1 MKMKRKVQE
10 TAVMEMEKEN
20 EEELSDLSE
29 EEDGDEGGAGPGG
42 PLKKSRVQ
50 GKSLGDGVLKA
61 VKLTK
66 QELYKPPTNE
76 ELNRLQ
82 ETESLF
88 HSSLLRMQMEEL
100 LKEVTL
106 SERRRKTIDSLVQEV
121 TSLLASVP
129 ETTDTELSD
138 QSWVPRGV
146 KVPLLQVPYSVKGRF
161 RMAPPL
167 SVKLV
172 GSYPLGTCSKPDV
185 NVDLAVTMPAILHPK
200 DYLNQRYH
208 RKRALYL
215 TGLAHHLSSSHAFGS
230 LRFTYHHG
238 NHLRPLLLLTPQGKE
253 ERSVTLRLHVC
264 PPAGFF
270 KPSRFHPRKNNVRTA
285 WFLDQETPQQD
296 ISEPPTP
303 HYNNSV
309 LSDMLLESHKSFLS
323 ASAADFPGFR
333 EGVAVIKVWL
343 RQRELHQGYGCFSGF
358 LASMLVAY
366 LLSKHKI
373 NSMMSA
379 YQVLRNVLQF
389 LATTDL
395 TESGITLAKGTDSTV
410 PALSEFHDAFQVV
423 FVDPSGHVNLCG
435 DMTASK
441 YRQVQHEARLSMQ
454 VWDNPKLDGFHALLM
469 TPKPLVRT
477 FDHIFH
483 LPAVVK
489 LQAACKKM
497 ELLSE
502 LMDHAGNY
510 VAAALPFIMS
520 LLQRGLGDRVRLLA
534 HSLPQSPEWTID
546 SEPPK
551 HKDKGLLSFGLLL
564 NPEFSTNTLERGPPA
579 DSAQALEFRKL
590 WGERAELRRFQDG
603 SICEAVVWQGGSAFQ
618 KRLIP
623 EQIIKHLLQLH
634 ANIPESSVCYMG
646 ALLDEVIKVVREGGS
661 TGEEASVQVIQSYD
675 DLSRKLWNLDGLP
688 LTVTSVQGAHPALR
702 YTQVFPPVPMKPDY
716 SFFRVEKSHRSLL
729 PLEGKP
735 CPAYVPA
742 IKVICHME
750 GSGKWP
756 QDREAIRHIKAAFHI
771 RLGELLGQQHRLT
784 CRPAPTHLDVYKDG
798 LVFRVQVAYHR
809 ELQILRETV
818 TPEGM
823 VRYRDNEEALR
834 LELETVHRPYLTS
847 TLHGLQQQHSVFG
860 ATARLA
866 KRWIGAHLL
875 SASLSEESVDL
886 LAASLF
892 LQPAPHTAPS
902 SPQVGFLRFL
912 HLLVSFDWR
921 NDPLIVNLNGD
932 ITATEITEIRNDFIA
947 SRSSLPA
954 MFIATP
960 KDKKNSVWTKEGPS
974 VQILQ
979 RLIVLAAESL
989 RVLETQL
996 TDPTQPQ
1003 DVKMV
1008 LRPPLDIYDVLIHL
1022 NPKQVPLHAQAVDTP
1037 RTVFSRGAL
1046 PSGAAGGSGNMPV
1059 VDFNPVACYLSELRD
1074 AFEELA
1080 LFFCDPFGGTVI
1092 AVLWKPQ
1099 AFAPQPFR
1107 TAHVKARLVQVKG
1120 SEAQTVPNVE
1130 AILEDFETLGAGL
1143 VREVEVR
1150 SERWTV

>member
-1 MKMKRKVQE
+1 
-10 TAVMEMEKEN
+10 
-20 EEELSDLSE
+20 
-29 EEDGDEGGAGPGG
+29 
-42 PLKKSRVQ
+42 
-50 GKSLGDGVLKA
+50 
-61 VKLTK
+61 
-66 QELYKPPTNE
+66 
-76 ELNRLQ
+76 
-82 ETESLF
+82 
-88 HSSLLRMQMEEL
+88 MEEL

-138 QSWVPRGV
+138 QSWMPRGV

-161 RMAPPL
+161 RMAPPH

-441 YRQVQHEARLSMQ
+441 YRQPALSEFHDAFQVVFVDPSGHVNLCGDMTASKYRQVQHEARLSMQ

-551 HKDKGLLSFGLLL
+551 QKDKGLLSFGLLL

-646 ALLDEVIKVVREGGS
+646 ALLDEVIKVGRE
-661 TGEEASVQVIQSYD
+661 
-675 DLSRKLWNLDGLP
+675 
-688 LTVTSVQGAHPALR
+688 
-702 YTQVFPPVPMKPDY
+702 
-716 SFFRVEKSHRSLL
+716 
-729 PLEGKP
+729 
-735 CPAYVPA
+735 
-742 IKVICHME
+742 
-750 GSGKWP
+750 
-756 QDREAIRHIKAAFHI
+756 
-771 RLGELLGQQHRLT
+771 
-784 CRPAPTHLDVYKDG
+784 
-798 LVFRVQVAYHR
+798 
-809 ELQILRETV
+809 
-818 TPEGM
+818 
-823 VRYRDNEEALR
+823 
-834 LELETVHRPYLTS
+834 
-847 TLHGLQQQHSVFG
+847 
-860 ATARLA
+860 
-866 KRWIGAHLL
+866 
-875 SASLSEESVDL
+875 
-886 LAASLF
+886 
-892 LQPAPHTAPS
+892 
-902 SPQVGFLRFL
+902 VGFLRFL

-974 VQILQ
+974 VQDVLFVDVIFNQISMVSRCVVLISVLGALSFQILQ

-1059 VDFNPVACYLSELRD
+1059 VDFNPVACYLSELR
-1074 AFEELA
+1074 
-1080 LFFCDPFGGTVI
+1080 
-1092 AVLWKPQ
+1092 
-1099 AFAPQPFR
+1099 

>member
-1 MKMKRKVQE
+1 MKMKMKRKVQE

-20 EEELSDLSE
+20 E
-29 EEDGDEGGAGPGG
+29 
-42 PLKKSRVQ
+42 
-50 GKSLGDGVLKA
+50 
-61 VKLTK
+61 
-66 QELYKPPTNE
+66 
-76 ELNRLQ
+76 
-82 ETESLF
+82 
-88 HSSLLRMQMEEL
+88 MEEL

-138 QSWVPRGV
+138 QSWMPRGV

-161 RMAPPL
+161 RMAPPH

-389 LATTDL
+389 LGYL
-395 TESGITLAKGTDSTV
+395 VLKQWRKV
-410 PALSEFHDAFQVV
+410 CLFPLFH
-423 FVDPSGHVNLCG
+423 S
-435 DMTASK
+435 
-441 YRQVQHEARLSMQ
+441 
-454 VWDNPKLDGFHALLM
+454 
-469 TPKPLVRT
+469 
-477 FDHIFH
+477 

-534 HSLPQSPEWTID
+534 HSLPQSPE
-546 SEPPK
+546 
-551 HKDKGLLSFGLLL
+551 
-564 NPEFSTNTLERGPPA
+564 
-579 DSAQALEFRKL
+579 ALEFRKL

-623 EQIIKHLLQLH
+623 EQIIKHLLQLYVWTSIS
-634 ANIPESSVCYMG
+634 ASYLSV
-646 ALLDEVIKVVREGGS
+646 S
-661 TGEEASVQVIQSYD
+661 
-675 DLSRKLWNLDGLP
+675 P
-688 LTVTSVQGAHPALR
+688 
-702 YTQVFPPVPMKPDY
+702 
-716 SFFRVEKSHRSLL
+716 
-729 PLEGKP
+729 
-735 CPAYVPA
+735 
-742 IKVICHME
+742 
-750 GSGKWP
+750 
-756 QDREAIRHIKAAFHI
+756 
-771 RLGELLGQQHRLT
+771 
-784 CRPAPTHLDVYKDG
+784 
-798 LVFRVQVAYHR
+798 
-809 ELQILRETV
+809 
-818 TPEGM
+818 
-823 VRYRDNEEALR
+823 
-834 LELETVHRPYLTS
+834 
-847 TLHGLQQQHSVFG
+847 G
-860 ATARLA
+860 AT
-866 KRWIGAHLL
+866 I
-875 SASLSEESVDL
+875 
-886 LAASLF
+886 
-892 LQPAPHTAPS
+892 
-902 SPQVGFLRFL
+902 
-912 HLLVSFDWR
+912 
-921 NDPLIVNLNGD
+921 
-932 ITATEITEIRNDFIA
+932 
-947 SRSSLPA
+947 
-954 MFIATP
+954 
-960 KDKKNSVWTKEGPS
+960 
-974 VQILQ
+974 
-979 RLIVLAAESL
+979 
-989 RVLETQL
+989 
-996 TDPTQPQ
+996 
-1003 DVKMV
+1003 
-1008 LRPPLDIYDVLIHL
+1008 
-1022 NPKQVPLHAQAVDTP
+1022 
-1037 RTVFSRGAL
+1037 
-1046 PSGAAGGSGNMPV
+1046 
-1059 VDFNPVACYLSELRD
+1059 
-1074 AFEELA
+1074 
-1080 LFFCDPFGGTVI
+1080 
-1092 AVLWKPQ
+1092 
-1099 AFAPQPFR
+1099 
-1107 TAHVKARLVQVKG
+1107 
-1120 SEAQTVPNVE
+1120 
-1130 AILEDFETLGAGL
+1130 ETLFTRKTWA
-1143 VREVEVR
+1143 RE
-1150 SERWTV
+1150 